1 MNRTIIALATICL
14 MALPWAGPAHAQGS
28 GASAGKSFRVTLL
41 GTGTPVPFLH
51 RFGPATLVQAGG
63 KNLLFDVGRGVTQ
76 RLFQL
81 KLPLGKI
88 DHVFLTHLHSDH
100 VIGIPDLWLTGW
112 LGAPWARRRG
122 KPFAITGPAGTASM
136 MAHMEKAYAWDINTR
151 TKDQK
156 FPKLPISVAATDMT
170 EGVVYDAGGIKIS
183 TFNVNHGKL
192 IDPAYGY
199 RIEFDGRTV
208 VLSGDTKY
216 TENLVK
222 NAKGADLIIHSVASI
237 APKLLKKSKIMRII
251 LAHHSE
257 PEDTAKV
264 FNAVKPKLAVYSH
277 VVLYGGH
284 KPKDILRRVRA
295 KYSGDVRVGKDLMA
309 IDVGRDRVSVVK

>member
-1 MNRTIIALATICL
+1 MHRIISALVVTISLALS
-14 MALPWAGPAHAQGS
+14 WAGPATAQAG
-28 GASAGKSFRVTLL
+28 GGKSFKVTLL
-41 GTGTPVPFLH
+41 GTSTPLPLMN
-51 RFGPATLVQAGG
+51 RFGPAILVQAGG
-63 KNLLFDVGRGVTQ
+63 RNLLFDVGRGVTQ

-81 KLPLGKI
+81 KIALGKI

-100 VIGIPDLWLTGW
+100 VVGIPDLWLTGW

-122 KPFAITGPAGTASM
+122 KAFAITGPKGTKSLMAGLEA
-136 MAHMEKAYAWDINTR
+136 AYAWDIDTR

-156 FPKLPISVAATDMT
+156 FPKLPISVAATDMK
-170 EGVVYDAGGIKIS
+170 EGVVYQSNGIKVS
-183 TFNVNHGKL
+183 AFKVNHAKL
-192 IDPAYGY
+192 ITPAYGY
-199 RIEFDGRTV
+199 RIDYDGRTV
-208 VLSGDTKY
+208 VLSGDTRY
-216 TENLVK
+216 TENLVR

-264 FNAVKPKLAVYSH
+264 FNTIKPKLAVYSH
-277 VVLYGGH
+277 IVLYGGH
-284 KPKDILRRVRA
+284 KPKDIMRRVKA

-309 IDVGRDRVSVVK
+309 IDVGHDKVSVLN